1 MRRPDLAVLFL
12 TFAVAGCSGSADRP
26 KGSPPETAAGIERVK
41 ALEATKAP
49 TAASEFKPY
58 ESPDG
63 LFRVNFPGTP
73 EVSDVKFILEPGRSK
88 VESYS
93 VSKPVQR
100 YAVRVGHY
108 KEKRDQAQEIEAYVS
123 RILRQGVDAKLLDSK
138 DITMKGRPG
147 KEVTISANGDVIHR
161 ARVFAGDMEFI
172 QVSCELPDTE
182 GDAKNGKAFIE
193 SFELLK

>member
-1 MRRPDLAVLFL
+1 MQRLNVAVLFFA
-12 TFAVAGCSGSADRP
+12 FAVAGCSESTNQP
-26 KGSPPETAAGIERVK
+26 KEPPPETVAGIERIK
-41 ALEATKAP
+41 AVEAAKAP

-73 EVSDVKFILEPGRSK
+73 EVRDVKIIIEPGRSK

-93 VSKPVQR
+93 VSKLVQN

-123 RILRQGVDAKLLDSK
+123 RIMRQGVDAKLLDSK

-147 KEVTISANGDVIHR
+147 KEITISANGDVIHR
-161 ARVFAGDMEFI
+161 ARVFAGDMDFI
-172 QVSCELPDTE
+172 QVSCELPDSE